1 MKWTVAGDVGGAVRE
16 VSGGLTVQAL
26 GICSR
31 YLPEIWSGLP
41 PSQGEVEIPEDGG
54 LGSAGI
60 SEQHS
65 LKLKPRPGGQM
76 TLVLNSVA

>member
-1 MKWTVAGDVGGAVRE
+1 MKWTVVGDVGGAVRE
-16 VSGGLTVQAL
+16 VSRGLTVQVL
-26 GICSR
+26 GMRSR
-31 YLPEIWSGLP
+31 YLPEIRSGLP
-41 PSQGEVEIPEDGG
+41 PSRGEVEIPENGG

-60 SEQHS
+60 SEQNS